1 MCAARELQVKQLI
14 SRHRKSWR
22 AGSFLA
28 GLEPGALEALV
39 AGGSATC
46 LEPGKKLIVEGDAA
60 GDVFLL
66 FDAVMTV
73 TMRPGTLLAFRVGG
87 DIVGEMAIMEG
98 GTRSATVTVRS
109 GRLAV
114 PVPGDTFMAIIEDYP
129 DARKLLDSMLSGRL
143 RDSDKHRADFRACSV
158 LQRVAR
164 ELARLADEYGQS
176 GPDGSPST
184 LMRMG
189 ITQKDLAMLVG
200 AGVATVED
208 AVTELKS
215 RRILKWAY
223 KTFEVLDVEAL
234 RRVAYQGN
242 SS

>member
-1 MCAARELQVKQLI
+1 MCAARELQAKQLI

-22 AGSFLA
+22 EGSFLA
-28 GLEPGALEALV
+28 GLEPAALEALA
-39 AGGSATC
+39 AGRPDTR
-46 LEPGKKLIVEGDAA
+46 LEAGRKLIVEGDPA

-73 TMRPGTLLAFRVGG
+73 TMRPSMLLAFRVGG

-98 GTRSATVTVRS
+98 GTRSATVTARS

-114 PVPGDTFMAIIEDYP
+114 AVPGDTFVAIIEDYP

-143 RDSDKHRADFRACSV
+143 RDSDKRRADFRACSV

-164 ELARLADEYGQS
+164 ELARLADEYGRS
-176 GPDGSPST
+176 EPGGRPST

-189 ITQKDLAMLVG
+189 ITQEDLAMLVG
-200 AGVATVED
+200 AGVSTVEA

-215 RRILKWAY
+215 RRILKWPY
-223 KTFEVLDVEAL
+223 RTFEVLDVEAL
-234 RRVAYQGN
+234 RRVAYEIP
-242 SS
+242 

>member
-22 AGSFLA
+22 EGSFLA
-28 GLEPGALEALV
+28 GLEPEALMALV
-39 AGGSATC
+39 AGRPAMC
-46 LEPGKKLIVEGDAA
+46 LEPGKKLIVEGDPA

-73 TMRPGTLLAFRVGG
+73 TMRPSTLLAFRVSG

-98 GTRSATVTVRS
+98 GTRSATVTARS

-114 PVPGDTFMAIIEDYP
+114 AVPGDTFMAIIEDYP

-143 RDSDKHRADFRACSV
+143 RDSDKHRADFRACSG

-176 GPDGSPST
+176 GPGGRPST

-189 ITQKDLAMLVG
+189 ITQKDIAMLVG

-215 RRILKWAY
+215 RRILKWGY
-223 KTFEVLDVEAL
+223 RTFEVLDVEAL
-234 RRVAYQGN
+234 RRVAYEGN
-242 SS
+242 ST